1 MAEAGTNVLECLRET
16 EKSQSWRLYGRS
28 WDERA
33 GVSAGD
39 REVSKGRELWLG
51 LFSSCRKRKSIK
63 KV

>member
-1 MAEAGTNVLECLRET
+1 MAEAGTNVLECLQET
-16 EKSQSWRLYGRS
+16 EKRQSRRLYGRS
-28 WDERA
+28 RDELV

-51 LFSSCRKRKSIK
+51 LFSPCRKRKSIK